1 MTEEETKTKEASM
14 EKQISEALNIDE
26 TKLSEELVRQPSL
39 FFYYATGWALAAKKR
54 RVIKLQVR
62 EVEASLTREFRERMI
77 IENSGL
83 RVTEK
88 MISDY
93 LAEHEKY
100 KEAAIEQIK
109 AEYIEDM
116 LSAGK
121 DAFKQ
126 RGQALL
132 ELSRNSGDLSA
143 NEFSTIKALREEL
156 EAREETKQPKR
167 RIRRTRA
174 QMQADELV
182 ESAEVANV

>member
-1 MTEEETKTKEASM
+1 MAETKKGLEM
-14 EKQISEALNIDE
+14 EIADALSIDE
-26 TKLSEELVRQPSL
+26 TKLSEELIRQFSL

-77 IENSGL
+77 VENSGL

-93 LAEHEKY
+93 LAEHQKY
-100 KEAAIEQIK
+100 KEAATDQIT

-126 RGQALL
+126 RGQVLL

-143 NEFSTIKALREEL
+143 NEFSTMKALREEL
-156 EAREETKQPKR
+156 EAREETKPKR
-167 RIRRTRA
+167 RTRRTRA
-174 QMQADELV
+174 QMLAGEEGQAGERSDT
-182 ESAEVANV
+182 N

>member
-1 MTEEETKTKEASM
+1 MAEEIKSKTM
-14 EKQISEALNIDE
+14 EGEISAALNIDE
-26 TKLSEELVRQPSL
+26 TKLSEELIRQPSL
-39 FFYYATGWALAAKKR
+39 FFYWSTGWALAAKKR
-54 RVIKLQVR
+54 RIIKLQVR
-62 EVEASLTREFRERMI
+62 ETEAALTREFRERMI

-93 LAEHEKY
+93 LAEHPKY

-126 RGQALL
+126 RGQVLL
-132 ELSRNSGDLSA
+132 ELSRNSGDLAA

-156 EAREETKQPKR
+156 EAREETKPKK

-174 QMQADELV
+174 QILIDNSIDRQGAEEL
-182 ESAEVANV
+182 ENKE